1 MFVFEEQRHKLSA
14 LKFAMWVS
22 GEQADS
28 KTADFQSIDKTIIFP
43 KKWGRLS
50 PVTTTKIAGHSPQ
63 PPTPKS
69 ILCRTL
75 DFNLIPPSFVV
86 LPYRYCTDTPRAKG
100 KYIIY

>member
-1 MFVFEEQRHKLSA
+1 MFMFEEQRHKLSA

-28 KTADFQSIDKTIIFP
+28 KTADFQSIDKTVIFP

-50 PVTTTKIAGHSPQ
+50 PVTTTKVAGHTLQ

-69 ILCRTL
+69 ILYRTL
-75 DFNLIPPSFVV
+75 DFQPNSS
-86 LPYRYCTDTPRAKG
+86 
-100 KYIIY
+100 